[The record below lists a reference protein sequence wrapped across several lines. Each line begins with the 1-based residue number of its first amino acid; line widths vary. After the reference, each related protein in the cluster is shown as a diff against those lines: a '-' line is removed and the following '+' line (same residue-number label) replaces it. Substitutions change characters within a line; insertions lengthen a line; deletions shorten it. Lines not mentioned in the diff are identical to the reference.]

1 MDVNVKSVPR
11 REEKS
16 AIVGCLFLGGGWGRV
31 DWGKPPKQMVHRPGS
46 GPAGV
51 LVVLGFQGSF
61 HDTQQW
67 VPSPC
72 IDCCTTST
80 VSVLRSY
87 SDNPPATP
95 PVSSAFVL
103 HCEKKTLRVC
113 CVSWLC
119 LWMRGVLCPGGDNIM
134 LRRIHIIA
142 YWFSF
147 CQQSYKFHPPPPSW
161 IPSGCGHRG
170 LWPCKVSLRRG
181 VQDARSNY
189 MYICFAFALFTT
201 LQFLTW
207 NSYAF
212 FLSFWFLWMQT
223 YRSCR
228 CLNLAERCVQY
239 VWAKCCILTA

>member
-31 DWGKPPKQMVHRPGS
+31 DWGKPPKQMVHRPGA

-147 CQQSYKFHPPPPSW
+147 CQQSYKFPPPPHH
-161 IPSGCGHRG
+161 G
-170 LWPCKVSLRRG
+170 
-181 VQDARSNY
+181 
-189 MYICFAFALFTT
+189 
-201 LQFLTW
+201 FL
-207 NSYAF
+207 
-212 FLSFWFLWMQT
+212 
-223 YRSCR
+223 
-228 CLNLAERCVQY
+228 LAAVTGDSDR
-239 VWAKCCILTA
+239 AKCHYGEECRTHGVTTCTSALHLLYSPLCSFSRGTLMHFFCHSDFYECRHTAAVGV